1 MGLLI
6 LIKKKYIC
14 LTIVYTP
21 PPPPFLLG
29 GLNHQPNFQ
38 KGGGFTGPQLLE
50 GSCWES
56 DLFSGGLQ
64 FSQQKIN

>member
-1 MGLLI
+1 MPYCDGASHFNQKEIHLPNHSLH
-6 LIKKKYIC
+6 
-14 LTIVYTP
+14 

-50 GSCWES
+50 GSC
-56 DLFSGGLQ
+56 
-64 FSQQKIN
+64 